1 MLVPFFFLMSKKDV
15 TLPTLQLLVFFALS
29 AALGADRGGAG
40 DAGATLGDVVP
51 EAEARTTLALIT
63 SASKMDHFSG
73 PGKLLVIYPYRPF
86 WPNEIIFHQPGIS
99 LK

>member
-1 MLVPFFFLMSKKDV
+1 MLVPFFFNVKKDV
-15 TLPTLQLLVFFALS
+15 TLPTLQLS

-40 DAGATLGDVVP
+40 DAGATVGDVVP